1 MTTRELVINEA
12 EKLHQ
17 QLKESLQ
24 NAKKVALNEAWKSL
38 QLVTASTVQI
48 IESIAKNLEGQEK
61 KKIAIEYINS
71 FYDKAF
77 LVVDIPLVPSLIEPI
92 IHSYIKKVLM
102 IMVSASIDATVTI
115 FRETGVFL
123 KKGTA

>member
-1 MTTRELVINEA
+1 MTTKELVVNEA

-17 QLKESLQ
+17 QLKENLQ
-24 NAKKVALNEAWKSL
+24 SVKRVALNEAWKSL

-48 IESIAKNLEGQEK
+48 IESVAKNLEGQEK
-61 KKIAIEYINS
+61 KDIAIEYINA

-77 LVVDIPLVPSLIEPI
+77 LVVDLPFVPSLVEPI
-92 IHSYIKKVLM
+92 IHKYVKKILM

-115 FRETGVFL
+115 FRETGIFL
-123 KKGTA
+123 KKGTV

>member
-1 MTTRELVINEA
+1 MTTKELVVNEA

-17 QLKESLQ
+17 QLKENLQ
-24 NAKKVALNEAWKSL
+24 SVKRVALNEAWKSL

-61 KKIAIEYINS
+61 KDIAIEYINT

-77 LVVDIPLVPSLIEPI
+77 LVVDLPFVPSLIEPI
-92 IHSYIKKVLM
+92 IHKYVKKILM

-115 FRETGVFL
+115 FRETGIFL
-123 KKGTA
+123 KKGTV

>member
-1 MTTRELVINEA
+1 MTPKQLVVNEA

-17 QLKESLQ
+17 QLKENLQ
-24 NAKKVALNEAWKSL
+24 SVKRVALNEAWKSL

-48 IESIAKNLEGQEK
+48 IESVAKNLEGQEK
-61 KKIAIEYINS
+61 KDIAIEYINA

-77 LVVDIPLVPSLIEPI
+77 LVVDLPFVPSLVEPI
-92 IHSYIKKVLM
+92 IHKYVKKILM

-115 FRETGVFL
+115 FRETGIFL
-123 KKGTA
+123 KKGTV